1 MVQLENGPGI
11 IDLELIWMKPDRRKA
26 LRVWRNHARDP
37 REAGWFW
44 RNVFNVVCGIHTLI
58 PASDS
63 SLYPSNEGNTMN
75 NSQKIALV
83 TGATRGIGLETVR
96 QLAQTGATVFL
107 AGRDPERAKVAVQRL
122 AADGLSVTPIVL
134 DVTDSASIHQAAA
147 EVKSLY
153 GKLDI
158 LVNNAGVL
166 LDAMDRLPS
175 EQSLESWR
183 ETFETNV
190 YGVIEVTQAFLPLL
204 KAAPAARIV
213 NLSSQL
219 ASLAMHVDPSS
230 PIYGFKS
237 PVAYNA
243 SKSAINS
250 WTVHLAYELRDSPIK
265 VNAVHPGYVQ
275 TDMNGG
281 AGEVNV
287 AIGAKSSVDMALLG
301 QDGPTGTFTHLGKTL
316 PW

>member
-1 MVQLENGPGI
+1 
-11 IDLELIWMKPDRRKA
+11 
-26 LRVWRNHARDP
+26 
-37 REAGWFW
+37 
-44 RNVFNVVCGIHTLI
+44 
-58 PASDS
+58 
-63 SLYPSNEGNTMN
+63 MN
-75 NSQKIALV
+75 NSPKIALV

-107 AGRDPERAKVAVQRL
+107 AGRDPERATVAAQRL
-122 AADGLSVTPIVL
+122 AADGLSVKPIVL
-134 DVTDSASIHQAAA
+134 DVTDSASIHKAAA

-175 EQSLESWR
+175 EQTLESWR

-190 YGVIEVTQAFLPLL
+190 FGVIEVTQAFLPLL

-219 ASLAMHVDPSS
+219 ASLAMHVDPRS
-230 PIYGFKS
+230 PIYGFKAQ
-237 PVAYNA
+237 VAYNA

-250 WTVHLAYELRDSPIK
+250 WTVHLAYELRNSPIK

-275 TDMNGG
+275 TDMNAG

-301 QDGPTGTFTHLGKTL
+301 KDGPTGTFTHLGKPL
-316 PW
+316 AW